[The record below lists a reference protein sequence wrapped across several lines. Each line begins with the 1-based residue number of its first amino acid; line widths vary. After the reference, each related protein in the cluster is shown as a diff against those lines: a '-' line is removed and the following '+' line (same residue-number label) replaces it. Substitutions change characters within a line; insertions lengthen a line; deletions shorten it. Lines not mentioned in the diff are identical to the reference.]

1 MKIRSFLFTLLTF
14 FSIMSYSQNYSDF
27 KDYSDSFVNT
37 NKSYV
42 YYHCWIKDLFN
53 KSYNGDEYKIKVNNK
68 IITVISDYGLTSKFI
83 IKPNKEKIKFISNV
97 GVVEKLMYV
106 GKWEKSNRKFSVSAD
121 KSDDYLIV
129 SFFESNTE
137 NVYELHEQYGI
148 KLNK

>member
-53 KSYNGDEYKIKVNNK
+53 QSYNGDEYKIKVNNK
-68 IITVISDYGLTSKFI
+68 IITIIYDYGLTNKFI

-106 GKWEKSNRKFSVSAD
+106 GKWEESNRKLAVSAD
-121 KSDDYLIV
+121 KSNDYLIV

-137 NVYELHEQYGI
+137 NVYELHTQYGI